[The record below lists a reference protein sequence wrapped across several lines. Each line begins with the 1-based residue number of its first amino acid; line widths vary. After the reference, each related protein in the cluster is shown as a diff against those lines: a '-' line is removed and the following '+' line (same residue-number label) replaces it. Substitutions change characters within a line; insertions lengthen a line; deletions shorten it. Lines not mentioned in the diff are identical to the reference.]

1 MAANAP
7 WAPTQGATTQ
17 EDPGKPNGPAGAA
30 GAAAAP
36 VPSDAPQEIIDEND
50 PRLISES
57 LDANLEADAYAQPAP
72 PPDGKYRA
80 KLKLEGVRVEGGEN
94 KPYGTGQNKQK
105 VPYFRT
111 GVSCSIIDPSGKYD
125 GITVYPAFGGGAN
138 TDRRRDGSTQVTTI
152 LTRITKPDGSLWAP
166 KGAKMTQ
173 LEWIQL
179 LVKALGTEPEIGI
192 ETAWEA
198 SCMSCAEELKKIA
211 KYALRTTGMHHF
223 PPETAGD
230 KRKAGQLFQPEI
242 RCQVNPGHGYARAR
256 AIVVSF
262 LSLSQLK

>member
-1 MAANAP
+1 MSSPAP
-7 WAPTQGATTQ
+7 WAPTQGSPATQ
-17 EDPGKPNGPAGAA
+17 ADPSKPNGPA
-30 GAAAAP
+30 P
-36 VPSDAPQEIIDEND
+36 QQQVPSDAPQELIDEND

-80 KLKLEGVRVEGGEN
+80 KLKLEGVAQEGVQER
-94 KPYGTGQNKQK
+94 KPYGTGANRQK
-105 VPYFRT
+105 VPYFKT
-111 GVSCSIIDPSGKYD
+111 GLSCSIIDPSGKYD
-125 GITVYPAFGGGAN
+125 GIVCYPAFGGGAN

-152 LTRITKPDGSLWAP
+152 LTRLKKPDGTPWAAA
-166 KGAKMTQ
+166 GMKMSQ

-198 SCMSCAEELKKIA
+198 SCMACATELKPSG

-223 PPETAGD
+223 PQETDGA
-230 KRKAGQLFQPEI
+230 KRKAGQQFQPEI
-242 RCQVNPGHGYARAR
+242 KCAANPGHGYARAR
-256 AIVVSF
+256 AIVIKF
-262 LSLSQLK
+262 LHLSELK